1 MEATLRAIRK
11 HGARVGMDEIA
22 AEAGTSKTVLY
33 RHFQDKAGLYAAV
46 VASVDERILRD
57 LTAAVGIGAAGA
69 SPSPETLMGSVVDT
83 YLQLVER
90 DPEVYRFVVVRPL
103 LDPTM
108 EPRSTMPATGSSEGP
123 PDPVAGITGR
133 IGDHVAALV
142 GAQLQRVG
150 HDPAPAQAWGHG
162 LVGLVRAVADRWVDE
177 ADPVPRA
184 ELVRQVTELTCG
196 GLTAALAAPI
206 DQTTQPVHP
215 TQPTQ

>member
-57 LTAAVGIGAAGA
+57 LTAATGIGAAGA
-69 SPSPETLMGSVVDT
+69 SPSPEALMGSVVDT

-108 EPRSTMPATGSSEGP
+108 EHRPAMPTTGSSEGP
-123 PDPVAGITGR
+123 ADAVAGITGR

-162 LVGLVRAVADRWVDE
+162 LVGLVRAVADHWVDE

-184 ELVRQVTELTCG
+184 ELVRQVTELACG

-206 DQTTQPVHP
+206 DQTTQPV
-215 TQPTQ
+215 QPTQ